1 MELKDFC
8 MPDAVEVES
17 STRSPTYGKFI
28 VQPLE
33 RGFGTTLGNALR
45 RVLLSSIEGSAIKA
59 IRIDG
64 VQHEFST
71 IPGVLEDVQ
80 EIILNLKEVR
90 LKLYGD
96 GERTLVVEKEGAG
109 ELKAGDLEVDPTV
122 RVLNPEHHIA
132 TLSEDARFR
141 AEISVGKGRG
151 YVPAEENKKPD
162 QPIGTIA
169 IDAIYSPVR
178 RVNYYTENTRVGR
191 RTDYD
196 RLILEVWTDGTV
208 TPEEAV
214 SSAAE
219 ILMEHLKFF
228 SSFKLVEREGEEI
241 PGEEVERMRRILDMS
256 VDDLELSARAANCL
270 RTAGIHKLKDLV
282 QKTEQEMLKYRNFGK
297 KSLQELSESLRRYGL
312 RFGMDLTPYLTPEER
327 EQARRSDEAQE
338 EGEEAEQDG
347 LTS

>member
-228 SSFKLVEREGEEI
+228 SS
-241 PGEEVERMRRILDMS
+241 
-256 VDDLELSARAANCL
+256 
-270 RTAGIHKLKDLV
+270 
-282 QKTEQEMLKYRNFGK
+282 
-297 KSLQELSESLRRYGL
+297 
-312 RFGMDLTPYLTPEER
+312 
-327 EQARRSDEAQE
+327 
-338 EGEEAEQDG
+338 
-347 LTS
+347 

>member
-8 MPDAVEVES
+8 MPSAVEIES
-17 STRSPTYGKFI
+17 STRSSIYGKFI

-45 RVLLSSIEGSAIKA
+45 RVLLSSIEGSAIRA

-96 GERTLVVEKEGAG
+96 GERILVVEKEGAG
-109 ELKAGDLEVDPTV
+109 ELRAEDLQVDPRV
-122 RVLNPEHHIA
+122 KVLNPEHHIA
-132 TLSEDARFR
+132 TLDDSARFR
-141 AEISVGKGRG
+141 AELVVGKGRG
-151 YVPAEENKKPD
+151 YVPAEENKRPD

-169 IDAIYSPVR
+169 MDAIYSPVR

-196 RLILEVWTDGTV
+196 KLILEVWTDGTV
-208 TPEEAV
+208 SPEEAV
-214 SSAAE
+214 SSAAR
-219 ILMEHLKFF
+219 ILVEHLKFF
-228 SSFKLVEREGEEI
+228 FSFKVVEEGGEEI
-241 PGEEVERMRRILDMS
+241 VDEEVERMRRILDMS

-270 RTAGIHKLKDLV
+270 RAAGIHSLKDLV

-297 KSLQELSESLRRYGL
+297 KSLQELSESLKRLGL
-312 RFGMDLTPYLTPEER
+312 HFGMDVTPYLTPEEQ
-327 EQARRSDEAQE
+327 EQLRAE
-338 EGEEAEQDG
+338 EGEKEA
-347 LTS
+347 

>member
-8 MPDAVEVES
+8 MPSAVEIES

-96 GERTLVVEKEGAG
+96 GDRTLVVEKIGAG
-109 ELKAGDLEVDPTV
+109 ELKAGDLQVDPMV
-122 RVLNPEHHIA
+122 KVLNPDHHIA
-132 TLSEDARFR
+132 TLADDARFR
-141 AEISVGKGRG
+141 AELVVGKGRG
-151 YVPAEENKKPD
+151 YVPAEENKRPD

-169 IDAIYSPVR
+169 MDSIYSPVR

-196 RLILEVWTDGTV
+196 KLILEVWTDGTV
-208 TPEEAV
+208 SPEEAV
-214 SSAAE
+214 SSAAK
-219 ILMEHLKFF
+219 ILVEHLKFF
-228 SSFKLVEREGEEI
+228 FSFKVVEEGREEI
-241 PGEEVERMRRILDMS
+241 VDEEVERMRRILNMS

-270 RTAGIHKLKDLV
+270 RTAGIRVLKDLV
-282 QKTEQEMLKYRNFGK
+282 QKTEHDMLKYRNFGK
-297 KSLQELSESLRRYGL
+297 KSLQELSESLKRLGL
-312 RFGMDLTPYLTPEER
+312 HFGMDITPYLTPEER
-327 EQARRSDEAQE
+327 EQLKAEERD
-338 EGEEAEQDG
+338 EGEKEE
-347 LTS
+347 